1 MSRVCSCGRT
11 KAHHG
16 RKPRVVMTS
25 SGEVCLSRVY
35 FRCVACGNGGFAAD
49 GRLGIHGRYSVEA
62 ERLVCLAAASW
73 SYDVSSD
80 RLEEFCGLKIGD
92 TAIREISQRRG
103 AAMNAWQGSALSCTA
118 ISGKPTGTRHKTLH
132 RNPRLH
138 PSRPRDSTGTIRLFT
153 DCRTIK
159 L

>member
-1 MSRVCSCGRT
+1 
-11 KAHHG
+11 
-16 RKPRVVMTS
+16 MTS

-49 GRLGIHGRYSVEA
+49 WRLGIHGRYSVEA

-118 ISGKPTGTRHKTLH
+118 ISGKPTGTLHKTLH

-138 PSRPRDSTGTIRLFT
+138 PVALGKTPTLVVEPSP
-153 DCRTIK
+153 
-159 L
+159 